1 MAQFRADVEYG
12 ETKGW
17 LYELWNGQF
26 KVRKGVVRKTQW
38 CSKREAIFRY
48 GYPDDDWVRCSAE
61 PGKMMQAK
69 LWLPERDDIK
79 ARNLLI
85 EYYEGNIEKLERQIE
100 GYRHNIRIL
109 RAVDDED

>member
-1 MAQFRADVEYG
+1 MEQFGVDVEHG

-17 LYELWNGQF
+17 LYELWRGQF
-26 KVRKGVVRKTQW
+26 KVRKGVIRRTQPYGR
-38 CSKREAIFRY
+38 REAIFRY
-48 GYPDDDWVRCSAE
+48 GTLDSDWVRCSAE

-85 EYYEGNIEKLERQIE
+85 KYYEGKIEKVETQIE
-100 GYRHNIRIL
+100 GYRDNIRIL
-109 RAVDDED
+109 RGVDDED